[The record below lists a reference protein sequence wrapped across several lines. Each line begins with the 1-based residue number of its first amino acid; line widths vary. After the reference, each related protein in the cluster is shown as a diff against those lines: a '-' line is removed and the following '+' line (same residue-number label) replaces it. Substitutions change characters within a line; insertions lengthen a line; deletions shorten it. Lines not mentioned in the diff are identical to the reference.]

1 MFWFAHLIP
10 TSSRDAV
17 HLCRIFHTLDG
28 VLMRS
33 NRRVSAWVDIV
44 HFQLTIDRSRRHM
57 NRVLKYFEIKV
68 EFMNETT
75 TPQHSPG
82 SRHQA
87 PAHCGDTFVA
97 TRLPGHRKVAHFRPR
112 TMRRGIEMLRVRR
125 WHRISHRM
133 ADNWFVLRS
142 SLPLFGFVSDW
153 CCKIHKLIRVFP
165 YYCFSWWIWKSVD
178 FVYWRSMYL
187 KSTMINF
194 QILKFFLQA
203 VKIEMIEIW
212 FEYQL
217 SVVIRSRDKQI
228 VGYSDPSISRR
239 VLCLLNYCRSVLYI
253 LYLSSFTII

>member
-142 SLPLFGFVSDW
+142 SLPLFGFVSDC
-153 CCKIHKLIRVFP
+153 CCKIHKLILLLFFLMNLKIRWF
-165 YYCFSWWIWKSVD
+165 CLLEI
-178 FVYWRSMYL
+178 YL
-187 KSTMINF
+187 KLEIYNDQFSNF
-194 QILKFFLQA
+194 KVFLQA
-203 VKIEMIEIW
+203 VKI
-212 FEYQL
+212 
-217 SVVIRSRDKQI
+217 
-228 VGYSDPSISRR
+228 
-239 VLCLLNYCRSVLYI
+239 
-253 LYLSSFTII
+253 